1 MEAHNSKSCFTRS
14 ESSILTS
21 PTKNYEID
29 KINNLLELFY
39 QQYKLQNKE
48 SIFLQS
54 LKEPKKK
61 YSWEDVYIKII
72 KLSEEISKHIKKGD
86 RCLLISE
93 NRPEWMISDL
103 SIMLSEG
110 ITVPAYTTYTE
121 RDYEYIIDNCS
132 PTIVIISDKIQYAK
146 IKNIISKK
154 DYIKKIIFFEQI
166 REIDDK
172 FHINIDN
179 IFKKKDYN
187 QNLFFELKIQRK
199 DIACIIYTSG
209 TEGKPKGVILS
220 HGGII
225 NNCEGAYKLLKTFI
239 SDKPKFLTWL
249 PLSHSYEHTVQFVQI
264 VVAARVF
271 YAESIDKLV
280 KNMFECSP
288 EIMTAV
294 PRFYQNLYQKI
305 NASFNKSAGLKKILI
320 DQTISLGKKKL
331 NKQKLSLIDNIIN
344 FICEKLVRKKI
355 KNQFGGNLKA
365 FISGGGALDKQV
377 GSFLNAIGLPTLQG
391 YGLTETSPVVSCNT
405 IDNIRVETVGLPFSG
420 NLVKIADDG
429 EILVKG
435 ENVMLG
441 YWKNEKE
448 TNKVLKN
455 GWLYTGDIGEF
466 DGKFLKITDRKKD
479 IIITTGGDN
488 ISPIK
493 IENDLNKSIYI
504 EQSLVYGDS
513 KPYLICLIVLSVEY
527 KNTKEE
533 KIQQEI
539 EKININLS
547 KIEKIKKF
555 FIVKEQFTIENGMM
569 TPTLKLK
576 RYKII
581 QKYEKE
587 IKELF

>member
-1 MEAHNSKSCFTRS
+1 MQIE
-14 ESSILTS
+14 
-21 PTKNYEID
+21 

-39 QQYKLQNKE
+39 NQYQRQNKE
-48 SIFLQS
+48 SIFLES

-61 YSWEDVYIKII
+61 YSWKDVYLNIN
-72 KLSEEISKHIKKGD
+72 KLSEEISKHIKKSD

-103 SIMLSEG
+103 SIMLSGG

-121 RDYEYIIDNCS
+121 RDYEYIIDDCT
-132 PTIVIISDKIQYAK
+132 PALIIISDKIQYEK
-146 IKNIISKK
+146 IKNIICKRNF
-154 DYIKKIIFFEQI
+154 IKKIIFFENI
-166 REIDDK
+166 K
-172 FHINIDN
+172 NINKELYLKIND
-179 IFKKKDYN
+179 IFKKDKCNN
-187 QNLFFELKIQRK
+187 QNFYDLKIQRK
-199 DIACIIYTSG
+199 DMACIIYTSG
-209 TEGKPKGVILS
+209 TQGNPKGVMLS
-220 HGGII
+220 HGGIL
-225 NNCEGAYKLLKTFI
+225 NNCEGAYGLLKTFT
-239 SDKPKFLTWL
+239 SKRPKFLTWL

-264 VVAARVF
+264 VIGARVF
-271 YAESIDKLV
+271 YAESIDRLI
-280 KNMFECSP
+280 KNMRDCSP

-294 PRFYQNLYQKI
+294 PRFYQNLHQKI
-305 NASFNKSAGLKKILI
+305 NASFSKVTGLKKLLVT
-320 DQTISLGKKKL
+320 QTVQLGKKKL
-331 NKQKLSLIDNIIN
+331 YKQKLSLIENVIN
-344 FICEKLVRKKI
+344 LICEKLVRKKI

-365 FISGGGALDKQV
+365 FISGGGALDKEV

-391 YGLTETSPVVSCNT
+391 YGLTEASPVVSCNS
-405 IDNIRVETVGLPFSG
+405 IEGIRVETVGPPFKG

-441 YWKNEKE
+441 YWKNEEE

-455 GWLYTGDIGEF
+455 GWLSTGDIGEF

-479 IIITTGGDN
+479 IIITMGGDN

-493 IENDLNKSIYI
+493 IENDLNKSDFI

-513 KPYLICLIVLSVEY
+513 KAYLVSLIVLSSEH
-527 KNTKEE
+527 KNTSKE

-539 EKININLS
+539 ERINLDLT

-555 FIVKEQFTIENGMM
+555 IIIKDQFSIENNMM

-581 QKYEKE
+581 KKYQIELD
-587 IKELF
+587 ELF